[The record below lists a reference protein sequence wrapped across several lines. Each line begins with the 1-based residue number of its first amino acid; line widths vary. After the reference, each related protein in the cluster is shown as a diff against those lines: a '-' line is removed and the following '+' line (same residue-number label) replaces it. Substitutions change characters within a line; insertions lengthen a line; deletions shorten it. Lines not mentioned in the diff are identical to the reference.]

1 MRPGVRS
8 GAGGCPNAP
17 SQVSSRPVSPNQDA
31 DAHDR
36 EQAYCETRNLS
47 WDDALSIFLHHQKL
61 PVVTTTRV
69 VGVTMLPNEQFDT
82 VYTRP
87 A

>member
-1 MRPGVRS
+1 
-8 GAGGCPNAP
+8 
-17 SQVSSRPVSPNQDA
+17 VSSRPVSANQDA
-31 DAHDR
+31 DAHER
-36 EQAYCETRNLS
+36 EQAYCQARNLI
-47 WDDALSIFLHHQKL
+47 WDDALSIFPHHQKL

-82 VYTRP
+82 VYARP